1 MSSTSPLF
9 SPHAQNTVWNVQT
22 RIREIDASLHPLF
35 KQELGEIRTFVYS
48 ILAGSCQFLD
58 SVTEAGYSP
67 EVVAF
72 AQDVVKPVVESCFQE
87 MAEYQKQKN
96 GFNLD
101 KLKLS
106 LMEKVQKFLIYP
118 SVNQFQ
124 TKVDVN
130 LLKKLDALNLSGTFK
145 LYKIPGSD
153 AYYGG
158 RIEIDDKIFKAAI
171 KVMEEAGY
179 RQEGDLD
186 GSSFDTIGHVTTL
199 HPRELAEGYNGI
211 VQAHENFVAAVKAI
225 QLKPT
230 SIRFGNPP
238 TGRLSRAV
246 VISVDAP
253 EIASYRKACRLGDLI
268 PEAHISIFT
277 QVAQPL
283 ESLKAVTLIQYLDK
297 PTPYLRR
304 FKEIWE
310 RYKQQNLPPLEGPV
324 LRKAV

>member
-1 MSSTSPLF
+1 MSSLPALF
-9 SPHAQNTVWNVQT
+9 SPPAQDTVWKVQT

-48 ILAGSCQFLD
+48 ILAGSCLFLD
-58 SVTEAGYSP
+58 SVTEAVYSP

-72 AQDVVKPVVESCFQE
+72 AKDVVKPIVENCFQE
-87 MAEYQKQKN
+87 MVESQGQKDALN
-96 GFNLD
+96 ID

-106 LMEKVQKFLIYP
+106 LQGKIQKFLIYP
-118 SVNQFQ
+118 EANQFQ
-124 TKVDVN
+124 TKVDVT
-130 LLKKLDALNLSGTFK
+130 LLKKLDDLNLSGTFK

-186 GSSFDTIGHVTTL
+186 GSSFDAIGHVTTL
-199 HPRELAEGYNGI
+199 HPRELAENYERI
-211 VQAHENFVAAVKAI
+211 IQAHEDFATAIKVVK
-225 QLKPT
+225 LKPA
-230 SIRFGNPP
+230 SIRFGNPQ

-246 VISVDAP
+246 VISVDVP
-253 EIASYRKACRLGDLI
+253 EINSYRKACGLGDLV

-297 PTPYLRR
+297 PTPYVQK

-310 RYKQQNLPPLEGPV
+310 RHQQQNLPPLEGSAFK
-324 LRKAV
+324 KAV